1 MNPPQDKNNSPT
13 ESVTSGKKD
22 LKETSIQADTEDNL
36 KKEIE
41 EQEFERDN
49 GEEFGTEE
57 YNEMKRMVE
66 NRWKE
71 FE

>member
-1 MNPPQDKNNSPT
+1 MNPPQDK
-13 ESVTSGKKD
+13 
-22 LKETSIQADTEDNL
+22 L